1 VRKKPKAT
9 KAALVQKVIPPYI
22 PDAPEKAE
30 ISIPSADDLYRE
42 IRIENTL
49 TDEKGDTVKLKPG
62 AEVEVTIE
70 ADVKATEPKETTS
83 QSSLPEKTE
92 DKKR

>member
-1 VRKKPKAT
+1 MRNK
-9 KAALVQKVIPPYI
+9 YI

-30 ISIPSADDLYRE
+30 ISIPSADDLYRG

-70 ADVKATEPKETTS
+70 ADVNATEPKETS
-83 QSSLPEKTE
+83 QSSIPENTE

>member
-1 VRKKPKAT
+1 MRKKPNAT
-9 KAALVQKVIPPYI
+9 KPGFVQKVIPPLV
-22 PDAPEKAE
+22 PDVPEKAE

-49 TDEKGDTVKLKPG
+49 TTEKGDTVKLKPG
-62 AEVEVTIE
+62 VEVEVTIE
-70 ADVKATEPKETTS
+70 ADLNATEPKETSKTS
-83 QSSLPEKTE
+83 IPEKTE